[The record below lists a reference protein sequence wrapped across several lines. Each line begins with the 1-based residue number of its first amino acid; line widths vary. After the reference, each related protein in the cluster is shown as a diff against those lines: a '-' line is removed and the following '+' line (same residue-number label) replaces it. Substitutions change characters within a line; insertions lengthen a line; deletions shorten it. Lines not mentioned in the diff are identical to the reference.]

1 MYFEIIF
8 LMIIVLPPILMSGL
22 VKKKLDPYYT
32 IGLGT
37 IFACAGAVC
46 VFLVAYL
53 SGESLGDYVTNLYK
67 DSIETIANNQTFLDT
82 LGMEKDEAVKELTA
96 ACKVMQS
103 LVPGV
108 IIIMSAIISYI
119 EYNFIV
125 RLRFREGEKPF
136 AYMRNFALKPNDV
149 IGWFLIYLAGYLLKA
164 IGLTGAG
171 VVIVNINILVQAII
185 GLQGIGV
192 IFLFFKE
199 RGRPRIIPFLIC
211 VALWII
217 PIGHTAL
224 FMLGVIDLLINIRFR
239 ITKGA
244 GKR

>member
-8 LMIIVLPPILMSGL
+8 LMIIVLPPIMMSGL
-22 VKKKLDPYYT
+22 VKKKLDPYYI

-37 IFACAGAVC
+37 IFACAGVVC
-46 VFLVAYL
+46 VFLAGYL

-67 DSIETIANNQTFLDT
+67 DSVKTLANNQTVLDA
-82 LGMEKDEAVKELTA
+82 LGMDKEEATKELTA
-96 ACKVMQS
+96 MCKAAQS
-103 LVPGV
+103 LVPSM
-108 IIIMSAIISYI
+108 IIILTAIISYI

-125 RLRFREGEKPF
+125 RMRFREGTKPF

-149 IGWFLIYLAGYLLKA
+149 MGWFLIYLGGYLLKA
-164 IGLTGAG
+164 LGLTGAG

-185 GLQGIGV
+185 ALQGIGV

-199 RGRPRIIPFLIC
+199 RRTPRIVPFLIC

-244 GKR
+244 GK